1 MSFWYTI
8 YSTNHSE
15 VCYIFINWLIRPG
28 RVSHF
33 RSSPLKMVSIF
44 YDFSLGPHR
53 VANSLSLSE
62 LSTQSATT
70 AARQRAK
77 NVVRKSI

>member
-1 MSFWYTI
+1 MQIQFYLYHKCALQFYRFIKPLEHPTFVLSAT
-8 YSTNHSE
+8 E
-15 VCYIFINWLIRPG
+15 MVC
-28 RVSHF
+28 
-33 RSSPLKMVSIF
+33 IF
-44 YDFSLGPHR
+44 YDLSLGPHR